1 MFLKIKISI
10 ILSTGIWKLFRMH
23 SLIFLSNVL
32 FNISI
37 FYLYNIYNCGNS
49 DLALNYVNLYWQ
61 LIVLFHSLSFYIL

>member
-49 DLALNYVNLYWQ
+49 DLAL
-61 LIVLFHSLSFYIL
+61 